1 MHLTQSSNDLTNDY
15 MNYGGDKDKDEIRTW
30 LDTYHYTD
38 VLERMNA
45 GDDRDI
51 FSGKTYEEAADM
63 IVDHIYNRFEEGAY
77 DGWNFGGQESGKE
90 LIDYALE
97 GMDQIYNKDKEHAAT
112 GGLFSRRTTT
122 EIAENGPE
130 LVLNA
135 DDTKNILAAV
145 SQMREVVKMKMQNLN
160 GSLGKQTAG
169 VAEKTIINKDV
180 QQVEQAVHIDATFPN
195 VSVAK
200 EIEEAFSNLV
210 NQAVQYASQDS
221 RRH

>member
-1 MHLTQSSNDLTNDY
+1 
-15 MNYGGDKDKDEIRTW
+15 MNYGGDKDKDEIRNW

-135 DDTKNILAAV
+135 DDTKNILTAV
-145 SQMREVVKMKMQNLN
+145 S
-160 GSLGKQTAG
+160 
-169 VAEKTIINKDV
+169 
-180 QQVEQAVHIDATFPN
+180 
-195 VSVAK
+195 
-200 EIEEAFSNLV
+200 
-210 NQAVQYASQDS
+210 
-221 RRH
+221 